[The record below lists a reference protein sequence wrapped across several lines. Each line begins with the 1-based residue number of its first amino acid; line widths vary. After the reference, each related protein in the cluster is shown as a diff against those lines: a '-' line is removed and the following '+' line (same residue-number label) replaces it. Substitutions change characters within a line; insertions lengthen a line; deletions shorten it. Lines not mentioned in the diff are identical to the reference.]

1 MGLQWSEVTPGREWV
16 GHGVDG
22 HRYAVVTEGSGRFGL
37 YIEPRGCP
45 HAGGLWLGGG
55 TVYATAEDATDAA
68 DRYVVAHLDV
78 HPPREAHDDRPQ
90 VVDEGERSMLAAG
103 WGRPGSAMT

>member
-1 MGLQWSEVTPGREWV
+1 
-16 GHGVDG
+16 
-22 HRYAVVTEGSGRFGL
+22 
-37 YIEPRGCP
+37 
-45 HAGGLWLGGG
+45 
-55 TVYATAEDATDAA
+55 VYATAEDATDAA